1 MKESLDKLINK
12 LVLRKYPFIEDY
24 EIKVDTFRP
33 SLGGS
38 KKIGSEVYRFEYTV
52 TPDKYETSVVEDDL
66 YEIARLT
73 ETLYKMLGPKD
84 YQKFGGVKFYTDED

>member
-12 LVLRKYPFIEDY
+12 LVLRKYPFIVDY

-33 SLGGS
+33 GLGGS

-52 TPDKYETSVVEDDL
+52 SPDKYETVVEDDL

-84 YQKFGGVKFYTDED
+84 YQKFGGVKFYSDED